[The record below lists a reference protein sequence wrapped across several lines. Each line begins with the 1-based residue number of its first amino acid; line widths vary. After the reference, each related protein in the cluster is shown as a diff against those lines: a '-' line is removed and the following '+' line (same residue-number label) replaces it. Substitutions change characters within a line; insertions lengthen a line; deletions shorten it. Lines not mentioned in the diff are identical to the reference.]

1 MKIVRYLKARI
12 GEKSTWL
19 GVAGAATTAA
29 VVPEPWSWLLY
40 AASVLAALT
49 PEKGEKP
56 PCPPSS

>member
-1 MKIVRYLKARI
+1 MKIVRYLKARMR
-12 GEKSTWL
+12 ERSTWL

-40 AASVLAALT
+40 AASVMAALT
-49 PEKGEKP
+49 PEKP